1 MNYSQYE
8 IVGDLTR
15 KGNLYLNI
23 QMPTAP
29 NGVNYTELGVF
40 ISGLLLSLGGCFAL
54 VFSNLRKSNCSDI
67 ELGCFRCHRENL
79 NIEE

>member
-1 MNYSQYE
+1 MNTSQNYE
-8 IVGDLTR
+8 LLEGINTD
-15 KGNLYLNI
+15 GNIYLNI
-23 QMPTAP
+23 QPYP

-67 ELGCFRCHRENL
+67 ELGCFRCHRQNL
-79 NIEE
+79 NIDE

>member
-8 IVGDLTR
+8 LLGELN
-15 KGNLYLNI
+15 KEGNLYLNI
-23 QMPTAP
+23 QIAEQS
-29 NGVNYTELGVF
+29 GAVNYTELGVF

-67 ELGCFRCHRENL
+67 ELGCFRCKRENL
-79 NIEE
+79 NIQE

>member
-8 IVGDLTR
+8 LLGELN
-15 KGNLYLNI
+15 KEGNLYLNI
-23 QMPTAP
+23 QPYPT
-29 NGVNYTELGVF
+29 GINYTELGVF